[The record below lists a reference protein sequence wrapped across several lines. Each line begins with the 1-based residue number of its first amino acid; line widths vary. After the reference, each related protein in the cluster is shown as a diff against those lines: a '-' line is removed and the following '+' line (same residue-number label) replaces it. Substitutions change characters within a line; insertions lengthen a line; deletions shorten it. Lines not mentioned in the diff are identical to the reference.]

1 LRPCN
6 PSSRA
11 CPPPESA
18 ILGPLSPA
26 GRLVIDIPGKKY
38 SAYVSY
44 GGMPEVPMG
53 IDMAFRDSA
62 GAVNMMNYWGVE
74 AIAGH
79 TTRVC
84 NFAVAP

>member
-1 LRPCN
+1 MSMTPIKYAN
-6 PSSRA
+6 TDYHF
-11 CPPPESA
+11 
-18 ILGPLSPA
+18 
-26 GRLVIDIPGKKY
+26 RLVIDIPGKKY

-44 GGMPEVPMG
+44 SNMPEVPMG

-62 GAVNMMNYWGVE
+62 GAVNMMNHWGVE

-84 NFAVAP
+84 NFAVAR